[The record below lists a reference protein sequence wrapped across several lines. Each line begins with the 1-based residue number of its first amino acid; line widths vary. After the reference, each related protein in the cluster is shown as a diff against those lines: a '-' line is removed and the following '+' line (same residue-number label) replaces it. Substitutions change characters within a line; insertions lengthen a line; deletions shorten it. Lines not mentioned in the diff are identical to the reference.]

1 MIGEYS
7 EAWPEESCQ
16 IDLMHDVF
24 TDFHSVDTFSGG
36 TAPKIQSQRI
46 SFETILAI
54 LKVTN
59 MIGSIAQTTQN
70 RRIIDPQK
78 GRVRKLQNVPK
89 RCRKAMAR
97 MRRKR
102 LVV

>member
-1 MIGEYS
+1 MSTRRRGH
-7 EAWPEESCQ
+7 EESCQ

-24 TDFHSVDTFSGG
+24 TDFHSVETFSGG
-36 TAPKIQSQRI
+36 TAPKIPSQRI

-59 MIGSIAQTTQN
+59 MIGSIAQTIQN

-89 RCRKAMAR
+89 RCRKAMVAR